1 MRILALNYRDRKHP
15 AAGGAE
21 MHFHK
26 IFSRIAAAGNDVV
39 LFTTAFPGAPVRET
53 IDGILV
59 IRCGGDLAYQWNVAR
74 NFRKLDS
81 EFHFDFVYED
91 LNKLPLFTPF
101 LTRKPHLVQIH
112 HLWRGSIFKEASFPV
127 AFGVW
132 LFETMIPLFYRRSH
146 FVAVSPGTVQELV
159 SLSIPEARISL
170 VYNGADGVPADYAF
184 PAEKDRYF
192 LWLSRVHRYKGIF
205 TALAAFKIFIEKHPD
220 SGMKL
225 RVAGR
230 GPLLNRLPEIT
241 GSMGIKDSVVIEG
254 GVSAERKNSLLAHA
268 LCLLQT
274 SYKEG
279 WGLTVIEAAERGT
292 MTVASD
298 VPGLRD
304 SVQNGKTGLLFRT
317 DTDAAEACASAMELV
332 YEDPALRKKMESDA
346 RRYAASFS
354 WDRAAKETLC
364 LIQRIAGAK

>member
-26 IFSRIAAAGNDVV
+26 IFSRIVAAGNEVV
-39 LFTTAFPGAPVRET
+39 LFTTAFPGAPVREVV
-53 IDGILV
+53 DGIQV
-59 IRCGGDLAYQWNVAR
+59 VRCGGDLAYQWNVAR
-74 NFRKLDS
+74 NFKKLDA

-132 LFETMIPLFYRRSH
+132 LFETLVPCFYRRSH
-146 FVAVSPGTVQELV
+146 FVAVSPSTVKELV
-159 SLSIPEARISL
+159 SLGIPETRTSL
-170 VYNGADGVPADYAF
+170 VYNGADGVPADYSF
-184 PAEKDRYF
+184 PAEKDRTF

-205 TALAAFKIFIEKHPD
+205 TALDAFKIFIGKRPD

-225 RVAGR
+225 CIAGR
-230 GPLLNRLPEIT
+230 GPLLKKLPEIVRN
-241 GSMGIKDSVVIEG
+241 MGIEKNVVIEG
-254 GVSAERKNSLLAHA
+254 GVSVERKNELLAHA

-292 MTVASD
+292 IAVASD
-298 VPGLRD
+298 VPGLCD
-304 SVQNGKTGLLFRT
+304 SVQNGKTGLLFSA
-317 DTDAAEACASAMELV
+317 DKGAEACASAMELI
-332 YEDPALRKKMESDA
+332 YEDPALRKKMEAEA
-346 RRYAASFS
+346 RHYAASFS
-354 WDRAAKETLC
+354 WDRAAKETLS
-364 LIQRIAGAK
+364 LIQRIAGTN